1 MLELHSR
8 NDMLAREN
16 LELKQQLLN
25 LQDKYHRAST
35 QNLQT
40 WCQLHKLTR
49 LMESYLEGNRPVDM
63 DGLDPNAQNTAS
75 LLGLPGLQLA
85 SLSNLGSYTG
95 ALGGDATQRC
105 VRTLVI

>member
-1 MLELHSR
+1 MPTAQDMLELHSR
-8 NDMLAREN
+8 NEMLAREN

-49 LMESYLEGNRPVDM
+49 VLESYLEGNRPVRHAS
-63 DGLDPNAQNTAS
+63 DGS
-75 LLGLPGLQLA
+75 M
-85 SLSNLGSYTG
+85 
-95 ALGGDATQRC
+95 
-105 VRTLVI
+105 